1 VSRVVIKQLIKKY
14 GTMVAVKGVSLDVA
28 QGELVTMLGSSGC
41 GKTTTLRCVAGLEVP
56 DGGEIYFDDKPMTR
70 VPTHLRSCGMV
81 FQNYALF
88 PHMTVEENLAYGLM
102 AERFRGTSG
111 LGRLGILMG
120 SPLSCLDAE
129 ARDRIGEAL
138 ETVELG
144 TYRTRKP
151 GQLSG
156 GQQQRVALARAMITR
171 PRVLLFDEPLGAL
184 DAQLRLKM
192 REEIRRI
199 QRRAGITTLYV
210 THDQEEALAISD
222 RIAVMNGGLIEQ
234 LGTPEEIYK
243 RPQTRFIADFIGL
256 ENIFSA
262 RRANG
267 SSSRVTIGEGSDTFE
282 LAVDAKLP
290 DDAAFTVAV
299 RPEAFRFVG
308 RDEAQS
314 IEGVVTL
321 RMFMGTAVKYV
332 VRAHGFDLTVKVP
345 EQLAQDVRMDQQV
358 WLAASPQDVLVMRG
372 GGGSSSPA
380 LAADLAPS
388 GAPAPAAE

>member
-1 VSRVVIKQLIKKY
+1 MSRVIIKDLVKNY
-14 GTMVAVKGVSLDVA
+14 GATMAVKGVSLDVA

-41 GKTTTLRCVAGLEVP
+41 GKTTTLRCVAGLEMP
-56 DGGEIYFDDKPMTR
+56 DGGEILFDERPMSR
-70 VPTHLRSCGMV
+70 VPPHLRSCGMV

-102 AERFRGTSG
+102 AERFRAASP
-111 LGRLGILMG
+111 LARVGILTG
-120 SPLSCLDAE
+120 SPLKCLDAE
-129 ARDRIGEAL
+129 ARDRIGESL
-138 ETVELG
+138 ETVELAG
-144 TYRTRKP
+144 YRTRKP

-171 PRVLLFDEPLGAL
+171 PKVLLFDEPLGAL

-243 RPQTRFIADFIGL
+243 RPRTRFIADFIGL

-262 RRANG
+262 RQAG
-267 SSSRVTIGEGSDTFE
+267 DGRVNVGGDADGFALS
-282 LAVDAKLP
+282 VDAVLP
-290 DDAAFTVAV
+290 EDTTFTVAV
-299 RPEAFRFVG
+299 RPEALRFVG
-308 RDEAQS
+308 RDQAQS
-314 IEGVVTL
+314 NNVIDGVVTL

-332 VRAHGFDLTVKVP
+332 VRAHGHELTVKVP

-358 WLAASPQDVLVMRG
+358 WLAVSPGDILVMG
-372 GGGSSSPA
+372 GA
-380 LAADLAPS
+380 TADPVQ
-388 GAPAPAAE
+388 PAAVAATA